1 MTVSGIMMQDSD
13 LDAEPESSAADSRPV
28 APKLAAAAFLPR
40 RSGPVMAS
48 DSEYGKPEGLGE
60 YSGHDI
66 RHSLGPGPNLNREP
80 PGRFDQGSIPLDGH
94 GPCSGTTTVTPP
106 AAQRQLRPPPRQ
118 VLPHPS

>member
-1 MTVSGIMMQDSD
+1 MMQDSD

-28 APKLAAAAFLPR
+28 APKLAAAAFLQR

-94 GPCSGTTTVTPP
+94 VQWNHDRDAAGRAAPATAAAPAGPTP
-106 AAQRQLRPPPRQ
+106 
-118 VLPHPS
+118 SIMITES